1 MAESDRSKFVS
12 GALRVLNTAQKDDFG
27 AESGGREVDATDIK
41 SSGRMR
47 ERYKRLIVLAAY
59 LLDHPRDQL
68 SLTELSSLLQVA
80 KSTLSEDLMFVKGV
94 LEAAGHGTV
103 LTQVGVQGGVVY
115 IPGLDR
121 VRARNSLQKW
131 VDRLVEPDRLTPD
144 GFLYMTDLLFDPDLV
159 DPLGE
164 LLAFP
169 FTNLHVDS
177 VATVETKGIPLA
189 MACARALGTEVV
201 LIRRDSRLSEGSA
214 VSINYL
220 SGSSRRIQSMS
231 LSRRAL
237 KPGSSVLFV
246 DDFMKAGGTARAAAD
261 LLGEFGATVVGVGVL
276 VATKDPA
283 NKLIDRFWS
292 LLEWHENAPSH
303 VVPSEWANALCR
315 VREES

>member
-1 MAESDRSKFVS
+1 M
-12 GALRVLNTAQKDDFG
+12 
-27 AESGGREVDATDIK
+27 K

-47 ERYKRLIVLAAY
+47 ERYKRLIILSAH
-59 LLDHPRDQL
+59 LLGHPREQM
-68 SLTELSSLLQVA
+68 SLTELSSLLDVA
-80 KSTLSEDLMFVKGV
+80 KSTLSEDLMLVKGV
-94 LEAAGHGTV
+94 LENAGYGSV
-103 LTQVGVQGGVVY
+103 LTQVGVQGGVIY
-115 IPGLDR
+115 FPHLDL
-121 VRARNSLQKW
+121 VRARHSLKLW
-131 VDRLVEPDRLTPD
+131 VARLIEPERLTSD
-144 GFLYMTDLLFDPDLV
+144 GFLYMTDLLFDPALV

-169 FTNLHVDS
+169 FADLHVDT

-261 LLGEFGATVVGVGVL
+261 LLREFGATVVGVGVL

-292 LLEWHENAPSH
+292 LLEWHEESLSR

-315 VREES
+315 VGKE